1 MKQTFDTDSILY
13 KVINSTTGI
22 TSVLTGG
29 VYVGERPL
37 NSTLEDIVIN
47 TITLTQDY
55 LPQLGT
61 SNVNIHVTDVNAT
74 IKGVTQKV
82 ANRARLSQLSSL
94 VLDALRAARITGL
107 KWSISSMN
115 TIQEADIS
123 QHYVNIRIDWNINN

>member
-55 LPQLGT
+55 LPQLGA
-61 SNVNIHVTDVNAT
+61 SNVNIYVTDVNAT